1 MPASPGRYR
10 PSSRARLA
18 SGRGVRP
25 SLALSLVG
33 AAMLVAV
40 TFPLLAARAL
50 EAFGPRV
57 AGAVVLALGLASLA
71 LSRRAERNE
80 TTRAGRGHGRWPRAV
95 PLALPAL
102 TLASGDELF
111 LRLVPSAV
119 ELILCGSFLASLRG
133 GGSILQQAALVI
145 EPYAPDFIAPY
156 CRKATIAYALLFTAQ
171 AVALAVV
178 AIAAPGTDWAMTSS
192 LLVWLPTLAFTAAEF
207 LVRKT
212 WFRNYGGAP
221 WDRVLRVLFPPE
233 NTARGR
239 HSQEYIRKRRAELGM
254 PPP

>member
-1 MPASPGRYR
+1 M
-10 PSSRARLA
+10 A

-25 SLALSLVG
+25 SLALTMVG
-33 AAMLVAV
+33 VGMLVAV
-40 TFPLLAARAL
+40 AFPLLAARAL
-50 EAFGPRV
+50 AAFGPRV
-57 AGAVVLALGLASLA
+57 AGAAVLALGLASLA
-71 LSRRAERNE
+71 LSRRAERSE
-80 TTRAGRGHGRWPRAV
+80 TSRAGRGHGRWLRTL

-102 TLASGDELF
+102 ALASGDERF

-119 ELILCGSFLASLRG
+119 ELMLCGSFLASLRG
-133 GGSILQQAALVI
+133 GGSILQQAALLI
-145 EPYAPDFIAPY
+145 EPFAPDFIAPY
-156 CRKATIAYALLFTAQ
+156 CRKATAAYALLFAAQ

-192 LLVWLPTLAFTAAEF
+192 LLVWLPTLAFTALEF

-221 WDRVLRVLFPPE
+221 WDRVLRVLLPPE

-239 HSQEYIRKRRAELGM
+239 RSLEYIRRKRAELGM
-254 PPP
+254 PQDL